1 MLCEAVLID
10 ADYRSRV
17 EREVI
22 RLVERDSLRRSVDK
36 RNIVP
41 KGLK

>member
-1 MLCEAVLID
+1 MLCEAILVD

-17 EREVI
+17 ERKVI
-22 RLVERDSLRRSVDK
+22 CFMEGDTLWRTIDK